1 MPLRQNDLRS
11 PLGAKRPRKR
21 IGRGRASGTGTYSGR
36 GLKGQKSRSGGRRK
50 PGFEGGQIPLIR
62 KMPHKR
68 GFNNPFRIDA
78 TAVNLFTLNRYF
90 KMNDEV
96 TPQSLAAVGVLKSLG
111 EAFKILG
118 AGAIDHSLIV
128 RVPKISKAAREKIEA
143 AGGTVEEINATRASI
158 SKPD

>member
-11 PLGAKRPRKR
+11 PIGAKRSRKR
-21 IGRGRASGTGTYSGR
+21 VGRGRSSGTGTYSGR

-68 GFNNPFRIDA
+68 GFNNPFRVDV
-78 TAVNLFTLNRYF
+78 TAINLFTLNRYF
-90 KMNDEV
+90 KTNDEV
-96 TPQSLAAVGVLKSLG
+96 TPQSLVAVGALKSL
-111 EAFKILG
+111 EESFKIL
-118 AGAIDHSLIV
+118 ASGAIDHSLIV
-128 RVPKISKAAREKIEA
+128 RVPNISEAAKAKIEA

-158 SKPD
+158 SKSD